1 MAIDFNT
8 LTAEQQAFV
17 MEYSAIHKKLTTLQG
32 EMADIEKRTLETI
45 SELEDMRLKETKIFE
60 NGEEK

>member
-8 LTAEQQAFV
+8 LTAEQQSFV
-17 MEYSAIHKKLTTLQG
+17 MEYSAIHKKLTSLQD

>member
-8 LTAEQQAFV
+8 LTPEQQAFV
-17 MEYSAIHKKLTTLQG
+17 MEYSNIHKKLTKLQG